1 MKAKNVIIIPAR
13 GGSKRLPG
21 KNMALL
27 DGIPLISHSIN
38 YAKANSEI
46 IDEIVVSTDDRD
58 IKDLALLAGVQVIDR
73 PKKIST
79 DTSSTVSV
87 LKHVLEIMKT
97 NFNNVI
103 LLQPTNPLR
112 PVALL
117 KDAYLQYVSG
127 NYDSLMTVT
136 KTRQK
141 LGKIT
146 NNRFLPLNYKMGQRS
161 QDLEPLYYEN
171 GLLYISKTSL
181 IIKERILGENNLPF
195 LIDHPFANIDI
206 DYKEDLDLAE
216 FYLKEDKKRGDKK

>member
-1 MKAKNVIIIPAR
+1 MKAKNIIIIPAR
-13 GGSKRLPG
+13 GGSKRFPG

-46 IDEIVVSTDDRD
+46 IDEIVVSTDDSE
-58 IKDLALLAGVQVIDR
+58 IKEISLLAGVTVIDR
-73 PKKIST
+73 PEKLSG
-79 DTSSTVSV
+79 DASSTVSA
-87 LKHVLEIMKT
+87 LKHVLENMKA

-112 PVALL
+112 PSSLL

-127 NYDSLMTVT
+127 NYDSLMSVT

-141 LGKIT
+141 LGKII
-146 NNRFLPLNYKMGQRS
+146 NNRFLPFNYEIGQRS
-161 QDLEPLYYEN
+161 QDLDPLYYEN
-171 GLLYISKTSL
+171 GLLYITKTSL
-181 IIKERILGENNLPF
+181 IMEERILGENNLPF
-195 LIDHPFANIDI
+195 IIEHPFGNIDI

-216 FYLKEDKKRGDKK
+216 FYFMQEKKRGGKK